1 MPEMTFAL
9 YHNVQAGHS
18 TSVVTMA
25 LRDTGIRYE
34 DQKSGG
40 EMKSKEKQKNVGP
53 IKKGRTED
61 LG

>member
-1 MPEMTFAL
+1 MPKMTFVL
-9 YHNVQAGHS
+9 YQNVQAGHS
-18 TSVVTMA
+18 TSVMTMA

-34 DQKSGG
+34 DQNSGG

-53 IKKGRTED
+53 IKKGRTKD